1 MAIKVLAAV
10 LASSLWIPGLAFSED
25 DEMGSMEQKQTPAPM
40 QSPKAGQTDT
50 DAIAGKLA
58 EIQHQLQRVET
69 MLQQHN
75 ENPGGMNKPGH
86 AMPGNMEPTDG
97 SMEKKEMPSNS
108 SQMGNGKMMGMMD
121 MDKGKIMGGG
131 MTQPSKEH
139 MQSMPMEKEKMEKM
153 DMMGKAPAA
162 VMKESAL
169 PGFPGA
175 SHLYHIGSTGFFLD
189 HSEHITL
196 TAEQQKSLNQLK
208 QDSALAEDTAK
219 RKIDQAEQELWQL
232 TSADQPDAGKIEA
245 KISEINKLRGD
256 ERLGFIRFVGEAAR
270 VLTDE
275 QRRSLAGVA
284 PPAPAPAPAAA
295 TPASN
300 PMPAGSG
307 MKDM

>member
-1 MAIKVLAAV
+1 MAIKVLAAF
-10 LASSLWIPGLAFSED
+10 LSGSLWIPGPAFSED
-25 DEMGSMEQKQTPAPM
+25 DEIRSMEQTPAPM

-50 DAIAGKLA
+50 NAIAGKLA
-58 EIQHQLQRVET
+58 EIQEQLQRVEM
-69 MLQQHN
+69 MLQQ
-75 ENPGGMNKPGH
+75 NPGGMNKPGH

-97 SMEKKEMPSNS
+97 SIEKKEMPSNS
-108 SQMGNGKMMGMMD
+108 PQMGNGKMMGMMD

-131 MTQPSKEH
+131 MTQPPEEH

-232 TSADQPDAGKIEA
+232 TGTDQPDAGKIEA

-256 ERLGFIRFVGEAAR
+256 ERLGFIRSVGEAAK

-275 QRRSLAGVA
+275 QRKSLAGVG

-295 TPASN
+295 TPASS